1 MTVIT
6 FPMASEIRDL
16 ATLVRGAVFH
26 SQRAAKIASVPEAQ
40 KTSETIGSHAVMLR
54 QSRACAAQKCRPDL
68 PHNPRKASASFLPA
82 DQPASDLR
90 GERAIR

>member
-1 MTVIT
+1 MRIT
-6 FPMASEIRDL
+6 FPKASGL
-16 ATLVRGAVFH
+16 QVPATLVRGAVFH

-68 PHNPRKASASFLPA
+68 PHNPRKASASFLQDDPR
-82 DQPASDLR
+82 ASDLQA
-90 GERAIR
+90 EQEAQ